1 MAIHIE
7 VPGNFGQGE
16 LNAVHLRSENDLAP
30 QSGVLLKHGR
40 HVQHVILPG
49 KRDIGALTFQF
60 NAMFVSQIKDVIT
73 HSGLNWDPLTSPL
86 TSLYRGHVLQ
96 SGILRE
102 SLKVSPMLDRTAA
115 DAAMTLFWSRARK
128 QPIGEKSEIKWR
140 CYLNLEKK
148 NARLDNCREI
158 NVDKKSDAGKQEETI
173 PCSYFGFYLDR
184 LLKRRMIKKKWQRE
198 VKGLVGHGGVTN
210 RVNKP
215 KQTEEA
221 PPIVDTFFM
230 FLSYSDVVA
239 GLIWGPYHWSGTEN
253 CLVIDCRGRVSVSG
267 TCNQDELKS
276 TVFWR
281 K

>member
-49 KRDIGALTFQF
+49 NRDIGALTFQF

-128 QPIGEKSEIKWR
+128 QPIGEKSEIKFT
-140 CYLNLEKK
+140 L
-148 NARLDNCREI
+148 
-158 NVDKKSDAGKQEETI
+158 VMI

-267 TCNQDELKS
+267 TCNQEELKS